1 MEEIILTAELKKN
14 YETNRKKLFELLKVY
29 DLCTLGDDMQ
39 QQRCK
44 DVYNKVLFE
53 TFTTLN

>member
-53 TFTTLN
+53 NAL